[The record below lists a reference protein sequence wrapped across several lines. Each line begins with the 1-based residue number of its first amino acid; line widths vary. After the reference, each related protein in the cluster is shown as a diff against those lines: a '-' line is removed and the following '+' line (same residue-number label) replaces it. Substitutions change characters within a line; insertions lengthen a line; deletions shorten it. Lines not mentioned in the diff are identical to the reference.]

1 MTDAPHPPPAPSG
14 PRLRKDCRYCVTING
29 SRASLTYHECDHPS
43 SVMLPAVNLVTGA
56 SLVQSAR
63 RLRSVARSGLYGP
76 ECGAAARYFEPREPP

>member
-1 MTDAPHPPPAPSG
+1 MTDAPSPAG
-14 PRLRKDCRYCVTING
+14 PRLCVNCAHCVTING

-63 RLRSVARSGLYGP
+63 RLCSAARSGLYGP
-76 ECGAAARYFEPREPP
+76 ECGAAARYFEPREPPPI